1 MAIMLPSELASLLGI
16 LGFDWPQSNEDN
28 LMDFGQAWMDF
39 GSELSEIAG
48 EAGGNAAQAWT
59 DQIGKDIDAFQ
70 TWWESEDGP
79 SKILD
84 TGSIGAMIAG
94 VGLIICSVIVL
105 VLKIMVM
112 VQLIVLA
119 VQIAIAVA
127 QAAVTFGASLLQVP
141 IFQQLARTVVSNLIQ
156 EAVFKLLE
164 A

>member
-39 GSELSEIAG
+39 GGELGEILG
-48 EAGGNAAQAWT
+48 EADGNAAQAWT
-59 DQIGKDIDAFQ
+59 DQIGKDIEAFK

-79 SKILD
+79 AKILD
-84 TGSIGAMIAG
+84 SGAIGAMIAG
-94 VGLIICSVIVL
+94 VGLIICAVIVL
-105 VLKIMVM
+105 VLKIMVI
-112 VQLIVLA
+112 VQLIILA
-119 VQIAIAVA
+119 VQIAIAIA

-141 IFQQLARTVVSNLIQ
+141 IFQQLARTVVGNLIQ

>member
-39 GSELSEIAG
+39 GDELGDILG

-59 DQIGKDIDAFQ
+59 DQIGQDIEAFK
-70 TWWESEDGP
+70 TWWEGEDGP
-79 SKILD
+79 AKTLD
-84 TGSIGAMIAG
+84 NGAIGAMIAG

-105 VLKIMVM
+105 VLKIMVI
-112 VQLIVLA
+112 VQLIILA
-119 VQIAIAVA
+119 VQIAIAIA

-156 EAVFKLLE
+156 EAIFKLIE